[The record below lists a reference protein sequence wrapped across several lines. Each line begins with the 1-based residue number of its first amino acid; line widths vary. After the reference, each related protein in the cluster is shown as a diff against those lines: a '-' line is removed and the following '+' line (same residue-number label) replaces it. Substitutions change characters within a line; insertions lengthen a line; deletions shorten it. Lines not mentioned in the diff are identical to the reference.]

1 MSLNKGAPVR
11 SPRGGFEK
19 QRGGFEKQRSGFEK
33 QRGGFAVGLIV
44 GLLIGLALALG
55 VALYIAKVPSPF
67 HDKAQHRTPEQEAAE
82 AEKMRSWDP
91 NAGLGGKPVPPRPAP
106 ASGVVQPPVVG
117 NGAVP
122 APPPAQVPAPAPVA
136 TPAPAAPK
144 SSRDAAAILSGEQI
158 PAPAPRASRA
168 APGADPFVY
177 FVQAGAFS
185 SQDDAEQQRAKLAL
199 QGFGAKISEREQGGR
214 TIHRV
219 RMGPYESQAEA
230 VAQQERLKSGGID
243 AALVRQERN

>member
-1 MSLNKGAPVR
+1 MRLNKGASVR
-11 SPRGGFEK
+11 S
-19 QRGGFEKQRSGFEK
+19 
-33 QRGGFAVGLIV
+33 QRGGFAMGLIV

-67 HDKAQHRTPEQEAAE
+67 HDKVPHRTPEQEAAE

-106 ASGVVQPPVVG
+106 ASAAAVPPVAG
-117 NGAVP
+117 DAP
-122 APPPAQVPAPAPVA
+122 AAIPVPPPVAAPAP
-136 TPAPAAPK
+136 PAAPK
-144 SSRDAAAILSGEQI
+144 SNRDAAAILSGEPL
-158 PAPAPRASRA
+158 PAPAPKASAPAPARA
-168 APGADPFVY
+168 ATGADPFVY
-177 FVQAGAFS
+177 FVQVGAFS
-185 SQDDAEQQRAKLAL
+185 SQDDAEQQRARLAL

-219 RMGPYESQAEA
+219 RVGPFESQAEA
-230 VAQQERLKSGGID
+230 IAQQERLKSGGID

>member
-1 MSLNKGAPVR
+1 MSLKKGAPMRV
-11 SPRGGFEK
+11 
-19 QRGGFEKQRSGFEK
+19 QRLGLQE

-67 HDKAQHRTPEQEAAE
+67 HDKTQHRTPEQEAAE

-91 NAGLGGKPVPPRPAP
+91 NGGLGGKPVAPRPAP
-106 ASGVVQPPVVG
+106 APGVVQT
-117 NGAVP
+117 
-122 APPPAQVPAPAPVA
+122 PPPQTSPQAPATAPVA
-136 TPAPAAPK
+136 TPAPATTPK
-144 SSRDAAAILSGEQI
+144 SNRDAAAILSGEQVH
-158 PAPAPRASRA
+158 APAPRASASARA
-168 APGADPFVY
+168 ATGADPFVY
-177 FVQAGAFS
+177 FVQVGAFS

-219 RMGPYESQAEA
+219 RMGPYESQGEA
-230 VAQQERLKSGGID
+230 VAQQERLKAGGVD

>member
-1 MSLNKGAPVR
+1 MSLKKGAPMR
-11 SPRGGFEK
+11 A
-19 QRGGFEKQRSGFEK
+19 QRVGLEK

-67 HDKAQHRTPEQEAAE
+67 HDKTQHRTPEQEAAE

-91 NAGLGGKPVPPRPAP
+91 NGGLGGKPVVPRPAP
-106 ASGVVQPPVVG
+106 ASGMVST
-117 NGAVP
+117 
-122 APPPAQVPAPAPVA
+122 PPPQTSPQTSPQTVPQSVPPAPATPQVA
-136 TPAPAAPK
+136 TPAPATTPK
-144 SSRDAAAILSGEQI
+144 SNRDAAAILSGEQVPG
-158 PAPAPRASRA
+158 PAHRASASARA
-168 APGADPFVY
+168 AGADPFVY
-177 FVQAGAFS
+177 FVQVGAFS

-219 RMGPYESQAEA
+219 RMGPYESQGEA
-230 VAQQERLKSGGID
+230 VAQQERLKAGGVD